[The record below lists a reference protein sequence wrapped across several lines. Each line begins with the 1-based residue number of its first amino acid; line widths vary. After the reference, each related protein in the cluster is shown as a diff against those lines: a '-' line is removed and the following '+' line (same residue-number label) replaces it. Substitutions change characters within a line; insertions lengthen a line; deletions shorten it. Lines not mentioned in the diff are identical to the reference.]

1 MRERGAASQYLSM
14 NTIYCLTCLLTEC
27 SQQNVSALD
36 VKQGP
41 STRPKAGPLAR
52 SLAKSEEPCHDLH
65 VCYTGKAPNAWHRR
79 GTQKTG
85 NTYNQPKRPSTD
97 THRPSTKH
105 YRKGSQGVKAH
116 NTNQHS
122 SRARLQHRDHAP
134 SSPSPNRFITGSSQP
149 TQPLRSAGGLSR
161 TTPQTPP
168 ASARTRSSP
177 LRLGGPSSGV
187 ADGQP
192 RAHGLLLRRGRGAG
206 GRDERCMCN

>member
-85 NTYNQPKRPSTD
+85 NTYNQPNRPSTD

-105 YRKGSQGVKAH
+105 YRKGSPGVKTH
-116 NTNQHS
+116 DTNQNC
-122 SRARLQHRDHAP
+122 SRARLQHSNHPP

-149 TQPLRSAGGLSR
+149 SQPAAKRRRAQPHYTADTTRLSEDTQLPPPPGGPIIRSGRWTAQGAR
-161 TTPQTPP
+161 P
-168 ASARTRSSP
+168 ASEE
-177 LRLGGPSSGV
+177 GKG
-187 ADGQP
+187 
-192 RAHGLLLRRGRGAG
+192 GRGAG
-206 GRDERCMCN
+206 